1 MRFVAFA
8 SRNQKEIIRDPITIL
23 FGIGL
28 PVVVMWLF
36 TVMQQN
42 MPMDLY
48 KIENLT
54 PGVIVFSFAFLTLF
68 SGMLIGKDKGSS
80 FLMRIFVSPLKAP
93 DYIIGYTVPLI
104 LIAAMQIIVCFI
116 TAVFLDLKLDW
127 NVMLAIG
134 VLLVNALLYIGF
146 GLMLGTFFTDK
157 QVGGLFALFVNIAT
171 WLSGTWFTLD
181 MVGGVFEKVA
191 SVFPFVH
198 AVDATRYALQGDYR
212 EILVPFLWVVGY
224 TVVLY
229 VIAIAGFRKKMR
241 D

>member
-1 MRFVAFA
+1 MRLLAFA
-8 SRNQKEIIRDPITIL
+8 LRNQKEIIRDPLTIL

-42 MPMDLY
+42 MPMELY

-80 FLMRIFVSPLKAP
+80 FLMRIFVSPLRP
-93 DYIIGYTVPLI
+93 SDYIIGYTIPLI
-104 LIAAMQIIVCFI
+104 LIAMMQIAVCFI
-116 TAVFLDLKLDW
+116 TAYFLDLRFDW
-127 NVMLAIG
+127 NVIVAIA
-134 VLLVNALLYIGF
+134 VLLVNALLYLGF

-157 QVGGLFALFVNIAT
+157 QVGGIFALFVNIAT

-181 MVGGVFEKVA
+181 MIGGVFEKFA
-191 SVFPFVH
+191 SVLPFVH
-198 AVDATRYALQGDYR
+198 AVEVTRLALQGAYS
-212 EILVPFLWVVGY
+212 EMLVPLLWVVGY
-224 TVVLY
+224 TVGLY
-229 VIAIAGFRKKMR
+229 MIAIGAFRKKMR
-241 D
+241 Y

>member
-1 MRFVAFA
+1 MRFLAFA
-8 SRNQKEIIRDPITIL
+8 SRNQKEIIRDPLTIL

-42 MPMDLY
+42 MPMELY

-80 FLMRIFVSPLKAP
+80 FLMRIFVSPLKP
-93 DYIIGYTVPLI
+93 SDYIIGYTIPLI
-104 LIAAMQIIVCFI
+104 LIAMMQIVVCFI
-116 TAVFLDLKLDW
+116 TAYFLDLKFDW
-127 NVMLAIG
+127 NVIVAIA
-134 VLLVNALLYIGF
+134 VLLVNALLYLGF

-157 QVGGLFALFVNIAT
+157 QVGGIFALFVNIAT

-181 MVGGVFEKVA
+181 MIGGVFEKVA
-191 SVFPFVH
+191 SVLPFVH
-198 AVDATRYALQGDYR
+198 AVEVTRLALQGDYG
-212 EILVPFLWVVGY
+212 EMLVPLLWVVGY

-229 VIAIAGFRKKMR
+229 VIAIGAFRKKMR
-241 D
+241 Y

>member
-1 MRFVAFA
+1 MRFLAFA
-8 SRNQKEIIRDPITIL
+8 SRNQKEIIRDPLTIL

-42 MPMDLY
+42 MPMELY

-80 FLMRIFVSPLKAP
+80 FLMRVVVSPLRP
-93 DYIIGYTVPLI
+93 SDYIIGYTIPLI
-104 LIAAMQIIVCFI
+104 LIAMMQIVVCFI
-116 TAVFLDLKLDW
+116 TAYFLDLKFDW
-127 NVMLAIG
+127 NVIVAIA
-134 VLLVNALLYIGF
+134 VLLVNALLYLGF

-157 QVGGLFALFVNIAT
+157 QVGGIFALFVNIVT

-181 MVGGVFEKVA
+181 MIGGVFEKVA
-191 SVFPFVH
+191 SVLPFVH
-198 AVDATRYALQGDYR
+198 AVEVTRLALQGDYG
-212 EILVPFLWVVGY
+212 EMLLPLIWVVGY

-229 VIAIAGFRKKMR
+229 AIAIGAFRKKMR
-241 D
+241 Y

>member
-1 MRFVAFA
+1 MRFLAFA
-8 SRNQKEIIRDPITIL
+8 SRNQKEIIRDPLTIL

-36 TVMQQN
+36 TIMQQN
-42 MPMDLY
+42 MPMELY

-80 FLMRIFVSPLKAP
+80 FLMRIFVSPLRP
-93 DYIIGYTVPLI
+93 SDYIIGYTIPLI
-104 LIAAMQIIVCFI
+104 LIAMMQIVVCFI
-116 TAVFLDLKLDW
+116 TAYFLDLKFDW
-127 NVMLAIG
+127 NVIVAIA
-134 VLLVNALLYIGF
+134 VLLVNALLYLGF

-157 QVGGLFALFVNIAT
+157 QVGGIFALFVNIAT

-181 MVGGVFEKVA
+181 MIGGVFENVA
-191 SVFPFVH
+191 SVLPFVH
-198 AVDATRYALQGDYR
+198 AVEVTRLALQGDYG
-212 EILVPFLWVVGY
+212 EMLVPLIWVVGY

-229 VIAIAGFRKKMR
+229 VIAIGAFRKKMR
-241 D
+241 Y

>member
-1 MRFVAFA
+1 MRLLAFA
-8 SRNQKEIIRDPITIL
+8 LRNQKEIIRDPLTIL

-42 MPMDLY
+42 MPMKLY

-80 FLMRIFVSPLKAP
+80 FLMRIFVSPLRP
-93 DYIIGYTVPLI
+93 SDYIIGYTIPLI
-104 LIAAMQIIVCFI
+104 LIAMMQIVVCFI
-116 TAVFLDLKLDW
+116 TAYFLDLRFDW
-127 NVMLAIG
+127 NVIVAIA
-134 VLLVNALLYIGF
+134 VLLVNALLYLGF

-157 QVGGLFALFVNIAT
+157 QVGGIFALFVNFAT

-181 MVGGVFEKVA
+181 MIGGVFEKFA
-191 SVFPFVH
+191 SVLPFVH
-198 AVDATRYALQGDYR
+198 AVEVTRLALQGEYS
-212 EILVPFLWVVGY
+212 EMVVPLLWVVGY
-224 TVVLY
+224 TVGLY
-229 VIAIAGFRKKMR
+229 LIAIGAFRKKMR
-241 D
+241 Y

>member
-1 MRFVAFA
+1 MRFLAFA
-8 SRNQKEIIRDPITIL
+8 SRNQKEIIRDPLTIL

-42 MPMDLY
+42 MPMELY

-80 FLMRIFVSPLKAP
+80 FLMRVVVSPLRP
-93 DYIIGYTVPLI
+93 SDYIIGYTIPLI
-104 LIAAMQIIVCFI
+104 LIAMMQIVVCFI
-116 TAVFLDLKLDW
+116 TAYFLNLKFDW
-127 NVMLAIG
+127 NVIVAIA
-134 VLLVNALLYIGF
+134 VLLVNALLYLGF

-157 QVGGLFALFVNIAT
+157 QVGGIFALFVNIVT

-181 MVGGVFEKVA
+181 MIGGVFEKVA
-191 SVFPFVH
+191 SVLPFVH
-198 AVDATRYALQGDYR
+198 AVEVTRLALQGDYG
-212 EILVPFLWVVGY
+212 EMLLPLIWVVGY

-229 VIAIAGFRKKMR
+229 AIAIGAFRKKMR
-241 D
+241 Y

>member
-1 MRFVAFA
+1 MRLLAFA
-8 SRNQKEIIRDPITIL
+8 LRNQKEIIRDPLTIL

-42 MPMDLY
+42 MPMKLY

-80 FLMRIFVSPLKAP
+80 FLMRIFVSPLRP
-93 DYIIGYTVPLI
+93 SDYIIGYTIPLI
-104 LIAAMQIIVCFI
+104 LIAMMQILVCFI
-116 TAVFLDLKLDW
+116 TAYFLDLRFDW
-127 NVMLAIG
+127 NVIVAIA
-134 VLLVNALLYIGF
+134 VLLVNALLYLGF

-157 QVGGLFALFVNIAT
+157 QVGGIFALFVNFAT

-181 MVGGVFEKVA
+181 MIGGVFEKFA
-191 SVFPFVH
+191 SVLPFVH
-198 AVDATRYALQGDYR
+198 AVEVTRLALQGEYS
-212 EILVPFLWVVGY
+212 EMVVPLLWVVGY
-224 TVVLY
+224 TVGLY
-229 VIAIAGFRKKMR
+229 LIAIGAFRKKMR
-241 D
+241 Y

>member
-1 MRFVAFA
+1 MRFLAFA
-8 SRNQKEIIRDPITIL
+8 SRNQKEIIRDPLTIL

-36 TVMQQN
+36 TIMQQN

-80 FLMRIFVSPLKAP
+80 FLMRIFVSPLRP
-93 DYIIGYTVPLI
+93 SDYIIGYTIPLI
-104 LIAAMQIIVCFI
+104 LIAMMQIVVCFI
-116 TAVFLDLKLDW
+116 TAYFLDLKFDW
-127 NVMLAIG
+127 NVIVAIA
-134 VLLVNALLYIGF
+134 VLLITALLYLGF

-157 QVGGLFALFVNIAT
+157 QVGGIFALFVNIAT

-181 MVGGVFEKVA
+181 MIGGVFEKVA
-191 SVFPFVH
+191 SVLPFVH
-198 AVDATRYALQGDYR
+198 AVELTRFALLGDYG
-212 EILVPFLWVVGY
+212 EMLVPLIWVVGY

-229 VIAIAGFRKKMR
+229 VIAIGAFKKKMR
-241 D
+241 Y